1 MDEHE
6 ISLVRALIISKD
18 MREQAGQ
25 AILLIIACEKRLVT
39 VEP

>member
-6 ISLVRALIISKD
+6 ISLVRAFIISKD
-18 MREQAGQ
+18 MCEQAGQ
-25 AILLIIACEKRLVT
+25 AILLIIAREKRLVT